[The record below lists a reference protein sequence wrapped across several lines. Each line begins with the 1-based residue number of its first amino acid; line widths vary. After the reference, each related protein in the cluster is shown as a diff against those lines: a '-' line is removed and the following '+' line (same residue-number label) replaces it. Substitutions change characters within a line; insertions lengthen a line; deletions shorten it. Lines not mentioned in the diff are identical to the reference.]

1 MLQFNVSTKKEP
13 TYLKVNAHL
22 DKALDKEIEE
32 LFLKYKD
39 VFTWTSKD
47 FTGILPFLA

>member
-1 MLQFNVSTKKEP
+1 MLQFNINTKKE
-13 TYLKVNAHL
+13 TAYLKVNVHL

-39 VFTWTSKD
+39 VFIWPSKD
-47 FTGILPFLA
+47 FMGILPFLA